1 MYFGVNI
8 DVKTLHK
15 VGLIV
20 SNSQLSVLYKVDY
33 LCSIK
38 LYVMGI
44 VGITNDKPIIM
55 LVRT

>member
-20 SNSQLSVLYKVDY
+20 SNSQLSVPYKVDY